1 MERKDDFHSG
11 IADGSTCQLEWA
23 RRFQHIV
30 ESGDINAKLKPK
42 YDLKRVK
49 DGIKFKKFILEQVD
63 KYQTQKFVK
72 NKWSK
77 SAHFQRTFSESQ

>member
-1 MERKDDFHSG
+1 
-11 IADGSTCQLEWA
+11 
-23 RRFQHIV
+23 V

-42 YDLKRVK
+42 YDVKRAK

-63 KYQTQKFVK
+63 KYQTRKFVK

-77 SAHFQRTFSESQ
+77 SGLFLSRFCSGP